1 MAIHQENKARHLT
14 TIEETWRHQSIVTNG
29 IRMHYVMQG
38 EGPMIV
44 LLHGFPEFW
53 YSWRYQIPF
62 LAEHGYTVVA
72 PDLRGYNETDKPR
85 KGYDI
90 PTLLLDIT
98 GLIKGLGQ
106 QRAIIAGH
114 DWGGVL
120 AWAFAMSYPA
130 MTECLIIM
138 NAPHPAAMMRE
149 MRTLK
154 QLRKSWYVFAFQI
167 PWLPE
172 YLLGRNNAHEI
183 GRMLRGAA
191 LQKSAFPPEVT
202 AKYQKAMS
210 KPGAIHAAISYY
222 RQLFLR
228 LPRSLKTYEAQIQAP
243 TLLIWGEQDIALGIE
258 LTTGLERW
266 VNDLQIK
273 RIADSGHWVQQ
284 EQPEVVNQFMLDF
297 LQANSPPL
305 QKERVEP

>member
-1 MAIHQENKARHLT
+1 MAIQLENKGHTLT
-14 TIEETWRHQSIVTNG
+14 TTEKWLHQYIVTNG
-29 IRMHYVMQG
+29 IRLHYVTQG
-38 EGPMIV
+38 EGPLIV

-90 PTLLLDIT
+90 PTLLRDIE
-98 GLIKGLGQ
+98 GLIRGLGQ
-106 QRAIIAGH
+106 QKACIVGH

-120 AWAFAMSYPA
+120 AWAFAMNYPEI
-130 MTECLIIM
+130 TESLIVM

-149 MRTLK
+149 MRTFK

-172 YLLGRNNAHEI
+172 YMLGRNNANKI

-191 LQKSAFPPEVT
+191 LQKSAFPNDVT
-202 AKYQKAMS
+202 ARYQEAMS
-210 KPGAIHAAISYY
+210 KPGAIKAAISYY
-222 RQLFLR
+222 RQLFRR
-228 LPRSLKTYEAQIQAP
+228 LPISFKSYAVQIKAP
-243 TLLIWGEQDIALGIE
+243 TLLIWGEKDIALGIE
-258 LTTGLERW
+258 LSTGLERW
-266 VNDLQIK
+266 VNDIQIK
-273 RIADSGHWVQQ
+273 RIPDSGHWVQQ
-284 EQPEVVNQFMLDF
+284 EQPEKVNQYMLDF
-297 LQANSPPL
+297 LQAIDASSIDE
-305 QKERVEP
+305 K

>member
-1 MAIHQENKARHLT
+1 MAIQPENKINQLT
-14 TIEETWRHQSIVTNG
+14 ITETWQHKFIVTNG
-29 IRMHYVMQG
+29 IRIHYVIQG
-38 EGPMIV
+38 EGPLIV

-53 YSWRYQIPF
+53 YSWRNQISF

-90 PTLLLDIT
+90 PTLLRDIV

-106 QRAIIAGH
+106 QKAIIVGH

-120 AWAFAMSYPA
+120 AWTFAMRYPA
-130 MTECLIIM
+130 ITECLIVM

-149 MRTLK
+149 MYTPR

-183 GRMLRGAA
+183 ARTLRGAA
-191 LQKSAFPPEVT
+191 LQKSAFPHEVT
-202 AKYQKAMS
+202 ARYQKAMS

-222 RQLFLR
+222 RQLFLHW
-228 LPRSLKTYEAQIQAP
+228 PRSFKKYEVQIHVP
-243 TLLIWGEQDIALGIE
+243 TLLIWGEKDIALGIE

-266 VNDLQIK
+266 VNDIQIK
-273 RIADSGHWVQQ
+273 RIPDSGHWVQQ
-284 EQPEVVNQFMLDF
+284 ERPEEVNHYMLHF
-297 LQANSPPL
+297 LQSIDIPSIG
-305 QKERVEP
+305 

>member
-1 MAIHQENKARHLT
+1 MAIQRESKVRHLT
-14 TIEETWRHQSIVTNG
+14 TIEEAWRHQSIITNG

-38 EGPMIV
+38 EGPLIV

-90 PTLLLDIT
+90 PTLLLDIK
-98 GLIKGLGQ
+98 GLIEGLGQ
-106 QRAIIAGH
+106 QRAIIVGH

-130 MTECLIIM
+130 MTESLIVM
-138 NAPHPAAMMRE
+138 NAPHPAAMRRE
-149 MRTLK
+149 MGTLK
-154 QLRKSWYVFAFQI
+154 QLRKSWYVFFFQL

-172 YLLGRNNAHEI
+172 YILGRNNAREI
-183 GRMLRGAA
+183 AKMLRGAA
-191 LQKSAFPPEVT
+191 LQKSAFPPAVT
-202 AKYQKAMS
+202 FRYRKAMS

-222 RQLFLR
+222 RQLFLH
-228 LPRSLKTYEAQIQAP
+228 LPRSFKKYETQIQTP

-266 VNDLQIK
+266 VNDIQIK
-273 RIADSGHWVQQ
+273 RVANSGHWVQQ
-284 EQPEVVNQFMLDF
+284 EQPEVVNQFMCDF
-297 LQANSPPL
+297 LQATLPL
-305 QKERVEP
+305 QKERIEP